1 MKQRSDRTIDD
12 LNRLVGRGGTRRDEG
27 EMDME
32 DDMPP
37 LLQALTRSPKHDD
50 ARQAIDKKLKELEER
65 EKKRAMEDWYIC
77 NLDIL
82 NFLMLTFLC
91 VYSGSLGGLVVSK
104 SHACY
109 LLEGAG
115 WDWVRIPLGSN
126 FSGSAS
132 GVSGH
137 A

>member
-77 NLDIL
+77 NL
-82 NFLMLTFLC
+82 NS
-91 VYSGSLGGLVVSK
+91 Y
-104 SHACY
+104 
-109 LLEGAG
+109 
-115 WDWVRIPLGSN
+115 
-126 FSGSAS
+126 SAS
-132 GVSGH
+132 H
-137 A
+137 DN